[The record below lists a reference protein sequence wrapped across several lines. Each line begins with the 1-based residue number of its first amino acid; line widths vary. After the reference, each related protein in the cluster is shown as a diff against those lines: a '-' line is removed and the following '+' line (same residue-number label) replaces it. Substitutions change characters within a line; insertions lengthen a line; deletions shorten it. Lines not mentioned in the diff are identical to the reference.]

1 MRTRRVIFDTSLL
14 ITGTI
19 TQKNPVLTF
28 TRAAYW
34 LFCSGVISS
43 LIAGATI
50 LGEEVDPE
58 ENEDFD
64 HLKKPSLVLTG
75 TDNDAFSTESA
86 SISGE
91 ESTNM

>member
-1 MRTRRVIFDTSLL
+1 MICVTLL
-14 ITGTI
+14 LTTGNFWL
-19 TQKNPVLTF
+19 KVSF
-28 TRAAYW
+28 YDDFRAAYW

-50 LGEEVDPE
+50 LGEEVEFE
-58 ENEDFD
+58 EEEEFD

-75 TDNDAFSTESA
+75 TDNDAFSRDSA

-91 ESTNM
+91 ESANM

>member
-1 MRTRRVIFDTSLL
+1 M
-14 ITGTI
+14 
-19 TQKNPVLTF
+19 
-28 TRAAYW
+28 
-34 LFCSGVISS
+34 ISS

-50 LGEEVDPE
+50 LGEEVDVDEDE
-58 ENEDFD
+58 EFD